1 MRGAADQLLSIT
13 NDILDMSKLE
23 TGDIQLIEEPFD
35 IDKT

>member
-23 TGDIQLIEEPFD
+23 TGDIQLIERA
-35 IDKT
+35 I